1 MSWQSATVHR
11 SLPLRGSAAPAT
23 DGHMEPAAKR
33 QRIGAAAASLPLAVV
48 LDIEGTVAPIS
59 FVAEV
64 RATALSGGTGGTA
77 LSGGTASR
85 RPGEPAPCCQN
96 APPLPGHGS

>member
-1 MSWQSATVHR
+1 
-11 SLPLRGSAAPAT
+11 
-23 DGHMEPAAKR
+23 MEPAAKR
-33 QRIGAAAASLPLAVV
+33 QRIGTAAASLPLAVV

-64 RATALSGGTGGTA
+64 RATVLSGGT
-77 LSGGTASR
+77 GGTASR

-96 APPLPGHGS
+96 PPPLPGHGS